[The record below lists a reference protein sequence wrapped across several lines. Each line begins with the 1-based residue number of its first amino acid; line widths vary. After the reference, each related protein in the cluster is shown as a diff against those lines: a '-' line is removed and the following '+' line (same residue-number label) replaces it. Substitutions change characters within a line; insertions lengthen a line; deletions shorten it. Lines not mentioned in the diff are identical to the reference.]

1 MKVRESGSDAQ
12 MVVEAREILPEIE
25 ECPLIA
31 GAEMGPSSGVMIAS
45 LRNTAYASRSSRWGL
60 GTGHLPSAGL
70 LSQQQPGLES
80 RQRHTP

>member
-12 MVVEAREILPEIE
+12 MVEAREILPEIE
-25 ECPLIA
+25 ECPLIV

-45 LRNTAYASRSSRWGL
+45 LRNMAYVSRSSRWGL

-70 LSQQQPGLES
+70 LSRQPPGLES

>member
-12 MVVEAREILPEIE
+12 MVEAREILPEIE
-25 ECPLIA
+25 ECPLIV

-45 LRNTAYASRSSRWGL
+45 LRNTAYVWRSSRWDL
-60 GTGHLPSAGL
+60 GTGHLPFAGL
-70 LSQQQPGLES
+70 LSRRRPGLES